1 MKKTVALFL
10 AALLLVG
17 CFAAVGAFA
26 ADESYVTNGLVAF
39 YDAGQQKAGD
49 TTWTDLAG
57 DNDIADVPN
66 TAGQNEF
73 KDGAYLNTATQV
85 NFPQGIVDLI
95 KGQEFT
101 TEMQLGAT
109 EVTGDRWGTYLNA
122 TTDAYSLFY
131 RLSDDAVEFKN
142 DPNKR
147 PTKFP
152 IRRSPSC
159 SRSASLP
166 RSISTANWPQ
176 RRPKLRPAC

>member
-57 DNDIADVPN
+57 DNDISDVPN
-66 TAGQNEF
+66 AAGQNEF
-73 KDGAYLNTATQV
+73 KDGVYLNTATQV

-109 EVTGDRWGTYLNA
+109 EVTGDKW
-122 TTDAYSLFY
+122 
-131 RLSDDAVEFKN
+131 
-142 DPNKR
+142 DP
-147 PTKFP
+147 
-152 IRRSPSC
+152 I
-159 SRSASLP
+159 
-166 RSISTANWPQ
+166 
-176 RRPKLRPAC
+176 

>member
-73 KDGAYLNTATQV
+73 KDGAYLNTATR
-85 NFPQGIVDLI
+85 P
-95 KGQEFT
+95 KCSS
-101 TEMQLGAT
+101 APPKSP
-109 EVTGDRWGTYLNA
+109 VTGG
-122 TTDAYSLFY
+122 
-131 RLSDDAVEFKN
+131 E
-142 DPNKR
+142 
-147 PTKFP
+147 P
-152 IRRSPSC
+152 I
-159 SRSASLP
+159 
-166 RSISTANWPQ
+166 
-176 RRPKLRPAC
+176 